1 MSEIGASISI
11 GVLAALA
18 VLLVYLIAARVG
30 RWQPRPQYRSQNGQ
44 APQQGGYGQGGQP
57 GTQSYDQATRAYD
70 QATRAYD
77 QNTRAYGQGAY
88 GQGAYGQG
96 AYGNEDETRVMPTAG
111 ADAEPRATKADLTQ
125 NISYSG
131 QLVEQNRRAA
141 SASNGDTLA
150 VFTYIAGAALIA
162 VIAFVFFNN
171 LLLPATIGALA
182 GAIICVAL
190 ASTYTLKSLDFWP
203 DNSTITII
211 NLLVALAAS
220 VTMFIGAQ
228 RTERDGFNLNSITDS
243 FDPLP
248 FSEGFSAFAM
258 SIGDRV
264 VQFFTDYGFLGFVF
278 FLLMAVG
285 FIIVVVLAAK
295 SLVDVMDWRIFSNFG
310 HFVTDRPMSHSR
322 AVRFQSSKVSHTV
335 TSIVLCVIAVLCA
348 TGTLYD
354 AFTWFTR

>member
-70 QATRAYD
+70 QS
-77 QNTRAYGQGAY
+77 TRAYGQGAY
-88 GQGAYGQG
+88 GQGAYG
-96 AYGNEDETRVMPTAG
+96 NEYETRVMPTAG
-111 ADAEPRATKADLTQ
+111 ADAEPRATKAELTQ

-141 SASNGDTLA
+141 TASNGDTLA

-162 VIAFVFFNN
+162 IIAFVFFNN

-243 FDPLP
+243 FEPLP

-278 FLLMAVG
+278 FLLMAIG